1 MAISD
6 RMIPMETQM
15 KRGHC
20 RRTVAWRAGI
30 FVLLVLVAEGAWPQS
45 PRPSAQTN
53 SGEVTLNLD
62 PARSNLHWTL
72 GSTLHT
78 VHGTFSLKRGA
89 VKFDPASGNASG
101 EFVADATSG
110 ESGNEG
116 RDKKMHREILESG
129 RYAEV
134 IFRPNRIDGKVLA
147 QGSSLVQ
154 VHGTFVLCGSEH
166 ELTVPVQA
174 ELKEN
179 HWKGSAQFSVP
190 YIQWG
195 LKSPNTFLLKADPSV
210 EIELEL
216 SGTLQRAVAP

>member
-1 MAISD
+1 MTEG
-6 RMIPMETQM
+6 RFC
-15 KRGHC
+15 GN
-20 RRTVAWRAGI
+20 RARLASV
-30 FVLLVLVAEGAWPQS
+30 FVLLALVTARSWAQS
-45 PRPSAQTN
+45 PQPVVQAN
-53 SGEVTLNLD
+53 PGEVTLSLD
-62 PARSNLHWTL
+62 PAQSKLKWTL

-78 VHGTFSLKRGA
+78 VHGTFLLKRGA
-89 VKFDPASGNASG
+89 VKFDPASGTARG
-101 EFVADATSG
+101 EFVADAMSG

-166 ELTVPVQA
+166 VLTVPVQA